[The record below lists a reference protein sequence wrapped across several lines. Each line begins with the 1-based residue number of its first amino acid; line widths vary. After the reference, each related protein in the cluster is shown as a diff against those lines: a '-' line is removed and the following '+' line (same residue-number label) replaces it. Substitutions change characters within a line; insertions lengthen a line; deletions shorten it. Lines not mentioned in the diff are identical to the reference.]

1 MQPIHPFSKAA
12 SVALL
17 AFPFQ
22 ALAQSTYTNTNLTL
36 RFFQTPQDD
45 TCSFTNNSSALTFT
59 TSSTPIVGHCFDF
72 ATLFG
77 GNTTQGFANQSQ
89 NIINSFDDT
98 SNAGIH
104 WQLENL
110 DTYDPQ
116 GNYSSLLYRQHLAF
130 AIDDEDKPGHYAN
143 LLVNIFPSKGCS
155 ELDPKNSSRLLPWY
169 GFTCWSENEGKCGTT
184 EYPIGSFYVWDQ
196 DREEKEKDSGDC
208 YLFARMGASA
218 RVSASLWG
226 AVGAVVG
233 TVFAVCVRV

>member
-22 ALAQSTYTNTNLTL
+22 ALAQSTYTN
-36 RFFQTPQDD
+36 
-45 TCSFTNNSSALTFT
+45 ALTFT

-77 GNTTQGFANQSQ
+77 GNTTQGFANRSQ

-143 LLVNIFPSKGCS
+143 LL
-155 ELDPKNSSRLLPWY
+155 
-169 GFTCWSENEGKCGTT
+169 
-184 EYPIGSFYVWDQ
+184 
-196 DREEKEKDSGDC
+196 
-208 YLFARMGASA
+208 
-218 RVSASLWG
+218 
-226 AVGAVVG
+226 
-233 TVFAVCVRV
+233 